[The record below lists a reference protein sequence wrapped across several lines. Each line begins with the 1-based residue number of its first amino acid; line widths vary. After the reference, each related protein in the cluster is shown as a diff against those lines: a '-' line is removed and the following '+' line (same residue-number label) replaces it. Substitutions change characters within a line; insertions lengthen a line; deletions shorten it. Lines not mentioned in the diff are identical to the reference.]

1 MRPVVVRWALGVMA
15 ATIAVLASWWI
26 APGRRD
32 LELDLFVLVLGGLS
46 MLAMTSWLKQ
56 IAPADERSELEAALV
71 SQPREPPT
79 VPELDRLD
87 RELSMGAARA
97 FDLHSRVRPVLH
109 EVASARLARRGLELD
124 PQSETVRALLGDEL
138 ADLLDPD
145 RQLPDDRQAAG
156 PGLEHLGAMIERLER
171 L

>member
-1 MRPVVVRWALGVMA
+1 MRPVVVRWALGVLA
-15 ATIAVLASWWI
+15 ATMAVLASWWL
-26 APGRRD
+26 APGRRE
-32 LELDLFVLVLGGLS
+32 LELDLFVLVLGGMS

-56 IAPADERSELEAALV
+56 VAPADERSELEAALV
-71 SQPREPPT
+71 PHARQSPT
-79 VPELDRLD
+79 VQELDRLE

-97 FDLHSRVRPVLH
+97 FDLHSRVRPVLR

-124 PQSETVRALLGDEL
+124 PRSEPVRELLGDEL

-156 PGLEHLGAMIERLER
+156 PGLDRLGATIERLER

>member
-1 MRPVVVRWALGVMA
+1 MRPVIVRWGLGVLA

-26 APGRRD
+26 APGRRE
-32 LELDLFVLVLGGLS
+32 LELDLFVLALGGMS

-56 IAPADERSELEAALV
+56 VAPADERSGFEAALV
-71 SQPREPPT
+71 SHPRPSPT
-79 VPELDRLD
+79 VQELDRLE

-97 FDLHSRVRPVLH
+97 FDLHSRVRPVLR
-109 EVASARLARRGLELD
+109 EIASARLARRGLELD
-124 PQSETVRALLGDEL
+124 ARATPVRELLGDEL

-156 PGLEHLGAMIERLER
+156 PGLDGLRAAIERLER

>member
-1 MRPVVVRWALGVMA
+1 MRPVVVRWGLGIVA
-15 ATIAVLASWWI
+15 ATIALLASWWI
-26 APGRRD
+26 APGRRE
-32 LELDLFVLVLGGLS
+32 LELDLFVLVLGGMS
-46 MLAMTSWLKQ
+46 MLAVTSWLKQ

-71 SQPREPPT
+71 SHPRQSPT
-79 VPELDRLD
+79 VQELDRLE

-97 FDLHSRVRPVLH
+97 FDLHSRVRPILR

-124 PQSETVRALLGDEL
+124 PRAPAVRALLGDEL

-145 RQLPDDRQAAG
+145 RQLPDDRQTAG
-156 PGLEHLGAMIERLER
+156 PGLQGLGATIERLER

>member
-1 MRPVVVRWALGVMA
+1 MRPVVVRWGLGVVV
-15 ATIAVLASWWI
+15 ATIALLASWWF
-26 APGRRD
+26 APGRRE
-32 LELDLFVLVLGGLS
+32 LELDLFVLVLGGMS
-46 MLAMTSWLKQ
+46 MLAMTSWLKRV
-56 IAPADERSELEAALV
+56 APGEERSELEAALV
-71 SQPREPPT
+71 SHPRPSPN
-79 VPELDRLD
+79 VQELDRLE

-97 FDLHSRVRPVLH
+97 FDHHYRVRPVLH

-124 PQSETVRALLGDEL
+124 PRAPAVRELLGDEL

-156 PGLEHLGAMIERLER
+156 PGLDRLRATIERLER